1 MAYSIHDKSF
11 WLWLMPDED
20 SIHKI
25 NLIRTIIKIKN
36 GTTDFPLHITL
47 GQIDDLT
54 PNLYSIVEEFSKDL
68 SILNAEFSC
77 RINYGNYF
85 NSIGLVPNDLTF
97 FNNKLHSILSKI
109 SYNFNIKR
117 DTHLSLAYT
126 KLENNH
132 KNIVYNDCI
141 KFSKLA
147 IAFVDEKNQIWKIL

>member
-1 MAYSIHDKSF
+1 MSYSVHDKSF
-11 WLWLMPDED
+11 WLWLIPDED

-25 NLIRTIIKIKN
+25 NLIRSNIKIKN

-47 GQIDDLT
+47 GPIDDLT
-54 PNLYSIVEEFSKDL
+54 PNLYSTIEEFSKEL
-68 SILNAEFSC
+68 PLVNAEFIC

-85 NSIGLVPNDLTF
+85 NSIGLIPNDLTF

-109 SYNFNIKR
+109 QYNFNINR

-126 KLENNH
+126 KLEKNFN
-132 KNIVYNDCI
+132 NIVYFNSI

-147 IAFVDEKNQIWKIL
+147 IAFVDEKNQFWKIL